1 MENIVIYIM
10 ISLVISALIGKL
22 AYNAGY
28 LTAGGST
35 AAFLIGSCIGIL
47 GSPNWLAL
55 LLVFAM
61 IGFFVTRIGFSEKL
75 KAGIQEGDHGERG
88 FWNIVGVA
96 LPPLLFAIID
106 FIWQGNGDIVT
117 IAFVASVAVAMADT
131 SASELG
137 VRDSNV
143 WLITTFKR
151 VPPGTD
157 GGVSVRG
164 TVVSLIFATA
174 ISIIGF
180 ILTIGTVDVRVIIPI
195 ICGTIGCFLDSL
207 LGATLETK
215 GIINKYTNNC
225 VTGILGGLLAIPLC
239 LLL

>member
-1 MENIVIYIM
+1 MENIVIYIAV
-10 ISLVISALIGKL
+10 SLVLSALIGKL

-35 AAFLIGSCIGIL
+35 AAFLLGSCIGIL

-55 LLVFAM
+55 LIVFTM
-61 IGFFVTRIGFSEKL
+61 VGFFVTRIGFSEKL
-75 KAGIQEGDHGERG
+75 KMGIQEGDHGERG
-88 FWNIVGVA
+88 FWNIMGVA
-96 LPPLLFAIID
+96 LPPLLFAIMD
-106 FIWQGNGDIVT
+106 FVWQGNGNVMA
-117 IAFVASVAVAMADT
+117 IAFVASVSVAMADT
-131 SASELG
+131 AASELG
-137 VRDSNV
+137 IRDSNV
-143 WLITTFKR
+143 WLITTFRK

-164 TVVSLIFATA
+164 TIISLIFATV

-180 ILTIGTVDVRVIIPI
+180 ILTIGALDVRVIIPI
-195 ICGTIGCFLDSL
+195 VCGMVGCFLDSL

-215 GIINKYTNNC
+215 GTINKYTNNC
-225 VTGILGGLLAIPLC
+225 VTGISGGLLAIPLC